1 MQKNYIAIGG
11 IGMNNDEILTIK
23 AALLYILNRIPDNKR
38 SIYFIVKT
46 AFYAHEKHLAKW
58 AAPLFDDDICALPF
72 GPVPSM
78 IYDILKG
85 ARGDKKLYDVRL
97 QEVAKTIRCNNEEFF
112 ATEEPDM
119 GWLSVAAVECLDA
132 AIAEIS
138 TKSFNDVY
146 DTTHESEEYKRA
158 RKTFGK
164 RIMNPV
170 QIAKAA
176 GAEEGVL
183 EYLEE
188 YLQIKAALA

>member
-1 MQKNYIAIGG
+1 
-11 IGMNNDEILTIK
+11 
-23 AALLYILNRIPDNKR
+23 
-38 SIYFIVKT
+38 
-46 AFYAHEKHLAKW
+46 
-58 AAPLFDDDICALPF
+58 
-72 GPVPSM
+72 
-78 IYDILKG
+78 
-85 ARGDKKLYDVRL
+85 
-97 QEVAKTIRCNNEEFF
+97 
-112 ATEEPDM
+112 M